1 MNNAFWD
8 KMQGVSEI
16 MTELENEHKPYFS
29 TEEEIELLKYKQIF
43 IDSCIF
49 WSNANNM
56 SDEDKMNKIRWEYNN
71 MFDFLTEL
79 INNNVDEYQ
88 KQENDYEIEIQD
100 DKEDEF

>member
-1 MNNAFWD
+1 MDNDFWD
-8 KMQGVSEI
+8 RMQGVSEI

-49 WSNANNM
+49 WSQSNNM
-56 SDEDKMNKIRWEYNN
+56 SDQDKMNKIRWEYNN

-79 INNNVDEYQ
+79 INNNVDEYK
-88 KQENDYEIEIQD
+88 KQNYE
-100 DKEDEF
+100 KEDEF